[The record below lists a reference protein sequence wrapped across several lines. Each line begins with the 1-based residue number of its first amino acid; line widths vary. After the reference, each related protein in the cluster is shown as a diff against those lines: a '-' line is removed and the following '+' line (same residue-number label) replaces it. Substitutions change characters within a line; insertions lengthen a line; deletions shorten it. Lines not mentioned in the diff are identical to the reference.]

1 MPQWTVRLPEELVE
15 QIRKA
20 TEERGFSSPRAFI
33 REAVRKE
40 LHVRGAAGQ
49 EIEDRVAAS
58 LARQSAE
65 LRKLG
70 ATQQAQFALT
80 DALAKLFLTCVP
92 EPPTDAVEQARHRA
106 MVRYD
111 RFIKSVAASMTGGSR
126 AALTELV
133 SHDE

>member
-1 MPQWTVRLPEELVE
+1 MPQWTVRLTEELAE
-15 QIRKA
+15 QICKA

-40 LHVRGAAGQ
+40 LYARGPAGQ

-58 LARQSAE
+58 LARLSGE
-65 LRKLG
+65 LRNLG

-80 DALAKLFLTCVP
+80 DSLAKLFLTCVP
-92 EPPTDAVEQARHRA
+92 EPPNDAVDQARHRA

-133 SHDE
+133 THEE

>member
-1 MPQWTVRLPEELVE
+1 MPQWTVRLPEELAQ
-15 QIRKA
+15 QICKA

-40 LHVRGAAGQ
+40 LHARGGAGQ

-58 LARQSAE
+58 LARLSGE

-80 DALAKLFLTCVP
+80 DALAKLFLMCVP
-92 EPPTDAVEQARHRA
+92 EPPNDAVDHARNRA